1 MALQQIPS
9 FNMDAYASPWET
21 VSTSEKPGVPT
32 YLELAKSFLP
42 LVGSTPLKE
51 LFPDQTI
58 KQPIVAI
65 EQRFETSGTLLPP
78 VKFGEP
84 DQLLGVSQYT
94 TQRRYIQPLYLR
106 GSHYISWGD
115 VNIRIKDGT
124 LNDFEDPQAYV
135 TKQVEKLVET
145 HNLTWDVY
153 RGLTLLGGIN
163 YTDPRS
169 GQPVSVSAQIPA
181 HNFWSYNNVN
191 GYRGRNEANLF
202 RGLIDY
208 NTPQA
213 STAGVPW
220 TDPDAAI
227 VSCIQKFVYWF
238 KTTNKTR
245 VTAMYIHPDLKQI
258 ISENNEI
265 KLQTG
270 GLIPRF
276 GAQTGDKQVMINN
289 TGGGYQIG
297 ANELAANAFG
307 SIGVGPEGIISIA
320 GVPIRTVETWYRD
333 PVDGVR
339 KYLWPRNKVVFVS
352 EVNPDGTY
360 EAPGRTQYCVS
371 EESGGEPGLWM
382 REQRDTPIPAAP
394 GMYLQLGNAGLPYLL
409 YPHRVAHM
417 TVGTIQDINTRI
429 GILGDLGYGSI

>member
-42 LVGSTPLKE
+42 LVAVTPLKE

-58 KQPIVAI
+58 KQTIVSI
-65 EQRFETSGTLLPP
+65 EQKFETSGTLLTP

-84 DQLLGVSQYT
+84 DQLLGLSQYT
-94 TQRRYIQPLYLR
+94 TRRRYIQPLYLR
-106 GSHYISWGD
+106 GSQHFSYGD
-115 VNIRIKDGT
+115 INNRIKDGT
-124 LNDFEDPQAYV
+124 LNDFENPETYIATQI
-135 TKQVEKLVET
+135 EKLVT
-145 HNLTWDVY
+145 AHNLTWDVY

-169 GQPVSVSAQIPA
+169 GQPVSVSSQIPA
-181 HNFWSYNNVN
+181 HNFWHYNNTQ

-202 RGLIDY
+202 RSLIDY

-213 STAGVPW
+213 STSGVPW
-220 TDPDAAI
+220 TEPDAAI
-227 VSCIQKFVYWF
+227 VSCIQKFAYWF
-238 KTTNKTR
+238 ETTNKTKL
-245 VTAMYIHPDLKQI
+245 TAMYIHPDLKQI
-258 ISENNEI
+258 ITENNEI

-270 GLIPRF
+270 GLIAKL
-276 GAQTGDKQVMINN
+276 GAQTGDRTVMLNN
-289 TGGGYQIG
+289 TGGGYQIESDVLS
-297 ANELAANAFG
+297 ANQVG
-307 SIGVGPEGIISIA
+307 SIGVGPQGVISLA
-320 GVPIRTVETWYRD
+320 GLPIRTVKTWYRD

-352 EVNPDGTY
+352 EADTEGMY

-382 REQRDTPIPAAP
+382 REQRETPIPAAP
-394 GMYLQLGNAGLPYLL
+394 GMYIQIGNAGLPYLL
-409 YPHRVAHM
+409 YPNRVAHM
-417 TVGTIQDINTRI
+417 TVATIQDINTRL
-429 GILGDLGYGSI
+429 GVTGDLQYGST

>member
-1 MALQQIPS
+1 MALQQVPA

-65 EQRFETSGTLLPP
+65 EQRFETSGTLFPT

-84 DQLLGVSQYT
+84 DQLLGISQFT
-94 TQRRYIQPLYLR
+94 TQRRYVQPLYLR

-115 VNIRIKDGT
+115 VNIRIKEGT
-124 LNDFEDPQAYV
+124 MNDFEDPEAFIS
-135 TKQVEKLVET
+135 KQIEKLVES

-153 RGLTLLGGIN
+153 RGLQLLGGIN

-169 GQPVSVSAQIPA
+169 GQPINVSSQIPA
-181 HNFWSYNNVN
+181 HNFWSFNNVN

-213 STAGVPW
+213 VTSGMPW
-220 TDPDAAI
+220 TEPDAAI
-227 VSCIQKFVYWF
+227 VSCIQKFSQWF
-238 KTTNKTR
+238 KTTNKTKI
-245 VTAMYIHPDLKQI
+245 TAMYMHPDLKMI
-258 ISENNEI
+258 ITENNEI

-270 GLIPRF
+270 GLIPRL
-276 GAQTGDKQVMINN
+276 GARTGDKTLT
-289 TGGGYQIG
+289 TGGYVIESDVLS
-297 ANELAANAFG
+297 ANMVG
-307 SIGVGPEGIISIA
+307 SIGVGPEGVISLA
-320 GVPIRTVETWYRD
+320 GIPIRTVETWYRD

-352 EVNPDGTY
+352 EANPDGSY

-371 EESGGEPGLWM
+371 EEQGGEPGLWM
-382 REQRDTPIPAAP
+382 REQRETQIPAAP
-394 GMYLQLGNAGLPYLL
+394 GMHIQMGNAGLPYIL

-417 TVGTIQDINTRI
+417 TIGTVRDIDTRM
-429 GILGDLGYGSI
+429 GVVGDLGYGTL